1 MEERVLMKWFQ
12 NPLSK
17 MGRYR
22 IQKAWWRLVASGLHK
37 ENRELCAYADK
48 WWDECEKANDEKEEI
63 EEQLQKA
70 RWARFTPGQQGYWYV
85 TENPSSCSRL
95 DEKFIEWYEKWHGQV
110 QSKLEF
116 HYERDE
122 TKAEKERRHKT
133 HLEDYDE
140 RYDD

>member
-1 MEERVLMKWFQ
+1 MVEGKILMKWFQ

-17 MGRYR
+17 MGTYR
-22 IQKAWWRLVASGLHK
+22 IKKSWWHLVAPGLHK
-37 ENRELCAYADK
+37 ENRDLLKIMDNHYDEWEQQEDRITEL
-48 WWDECEKANDEKEEI
+48 EEKVRE
-63 EEQLQKA
+63 LQWF
-70 RWARFTPGQQGYWYV
+70 RDHPLQNGYWRVNDKSYYRI
-85 TENPSSCSRL
+85 NN
-95 DEKFIEWYEKWHGQV
+95 KFVEWYEKWYEQV

-133 HLEDYDE
+133 HLEEYDE

>member
-1 MEERVLMKWFQ
+1 MEERFLMKWLQ
-12 NPLSK
+12 NPLSE

-22 IQKAWWRLVASGLHK
+22 IKKAWWRLVAAGLHK

-48 WWDECEKANDEKEEI
+48 WFADIEKLEDEKEEL
-63 EEQLQKA
+63 EEQIRELRWFRDHPLQN
-70 RWARFTPGQQGYWYV
+70 GYWRVNDKSYYRI
-85 TENPSSCSRL
+85 NN
-95 DEKFIEWYEKWHGQV
+95 KFVEWYEKWYEQV